1 MLKFGGRLTVN
12 TSVRSSAQT
21 TPRKRNFECAMLER
35 GGLPAIPPD
44 TRPTPWNAVGCRPF
58 PPILDQR
65 RFRDTNH
72 IGVIPGRGR
81 ARDQRLGASVRRAHY
96 NLAALGARFARQRG
110 VADTPDAITP
120 ICGYRFRARRAG
132 KLVQPA

>member
-12 TSVRSSAQT
+12 TSVRSFAQT

-44 TRPTPWNAVGCRPF
+44 TRPTPF
-58 PPILDQR
+58 PR
-65 RFRDTNH
+65 YESY
-72 IGVIPGRGR
+72 GRQGR
-81 ARDQRLGASVRRAHY
+81 ARDERLGASVRRAHY

-132 KLVQPA
+132 NLVQPA